1 MNNDVGRGFSTIP
14 WLLQRISA
22 VVLVFLLIIH
32 FWVGHYA
39 NLGTP
44 ITFADVHMRLQ
55 NAVVVIIDSMLLISV
70 VFHGLNGVRN
80 IILDYP
86 SILPH
91 NRSISLILLIIGIAT
106 VIFGIYSLYPF
117 ITGAGR

>member
-1 MNNDVGRGFSTIP
+1 MSKGFSTIP

-22 VVLVFLLIIH
+22 SILVVLLIIH

-39 NLGTP
+39 NWGAS
-44 ITFADVHMRLQ
+44 ITFAGVQLRLQ
-55 NAVVVIIDSMLLISV
+55 NALFVIVDSMLLISV

-80 IILDYP
+80 IMLDYP

-91 NRSISLILLIIGIAT
+91 NRPVSLILLIIGIAT

-117 ITGAGR
+117 MAGR